1 MREIEGKTYLEMFSK
16 YSTLYL
22 EMISK
27 YSLQY
32 FTNDF

>member
-1 MREIEGKTYLEMFSK
+1 MFSK

-22 EMISK
+22 EIIWK

-32 FTNDF
+32 LEMISKYRI